1 MNDIV
6 NLIINSSTSVV
17 VIAYFIFR
25 DYKWNNQ
32 LIQTLTKI
40 ETLLESLIS
49 YAMNKGLAL
58 PEDHNVLLNKLLE
71 ALRIDSYEPSQEP
84 VSEELEE
91 ILTRHPDAEFVQ
103 LQINYA
109 DWDNPGVASKTNFDI
124 CRYVIQY
131 CSVDSCTG
139 TNAF

>member
-40 ETLLESLIS
+40 ETLLE
-49 YAMNKGLAL
+49 
-58 PEDHNVLLNKLLE
+58 
-71 ALRIDSYEPSQEP
+71 
-84 VSEELEE
+84 ELKDGNIEK
-91 ILTRHPDAEFVQ
+91 R
-103 LQINYA
+103 
-109 DWDNPGVASKTNFDI
+109 S
-124 CRYVIQY
+124 
-131 CSVDSCTG
+131 
-139 TNAF
+139 